1 MKRIISTIVAFA
13 VTVIIFSSPWGN
25 NYAQGVEAEEFNET
39 VEYTS
44 DEAARSAISSG
55 TYYISNV
62 QFDKVVQID
71 DNVSPSTSG
80 AILELWD
87 NDKGTDQQWKVSRLY
102 NGYFYIRSVASDLA
116 ITAPGTANNALT
128 LTAYTGTDEQQWQI
142 TLTSD
147 KMLKLS
153 PKSNPSYFMSAGSG
167 VFTSNGRNVEM
178 RSNQSDNKDEWYFFG
193 YQKEIYSG
201 NGRLLLRF
209 EF

>member
-80 AILELWD
+80 RSLSF
-87 NDKGTDQQWKVSRLY
+87 GTM
-102 NGYFYIRSVASDLA
+102 IR
-116 ITAPGTANNALT
+116 
-128 LTAYTGTDEQQWQI
+128 EQI
-142 TLTSD
+142 S
-147 KMLKLS
+147 
-153 PKSNPSYFMSAGSG
+153 SG
-167 VFTSNGRNVEM
+167 KYHVFTMDIFISV
-178 RSNQSDNKDEWYFFG
+178 
-193 YQKEIYSG
+193 
-201 NGRLLLRF
+201 RLQVIWQ
-209 EF
+209 